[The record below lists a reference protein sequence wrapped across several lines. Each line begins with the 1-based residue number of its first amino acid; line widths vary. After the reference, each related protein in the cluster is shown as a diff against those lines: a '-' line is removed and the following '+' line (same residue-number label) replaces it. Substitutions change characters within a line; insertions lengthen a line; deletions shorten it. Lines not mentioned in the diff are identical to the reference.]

1 MRRPRHESRVE
12 AAEVVH
18 TSQRIADLEDEV
30 TFWQGETSDHDHDHE
45 REAMF
50 NKQQAVIGA
59 LRAELATEHG
69 HHNDL
74 KAAHRGAL
82 KVIKRLENG

>member
-1 MRRPRHESRVE
+1 MRRPRHESRTE

-30 TFWQGETSDHDHDHE
+30 TFWQGETSDHDHE

-50 NKQQAVIGA
+50 NRQQAVMGA
-59 LRAELATEHG
+59 ATTMISKRHTV
-69 HHNDL
+69 
-74 KAAHRGAL
+74 ARSSASRGW
-82 KVIKRLENG
+82 RGSYE